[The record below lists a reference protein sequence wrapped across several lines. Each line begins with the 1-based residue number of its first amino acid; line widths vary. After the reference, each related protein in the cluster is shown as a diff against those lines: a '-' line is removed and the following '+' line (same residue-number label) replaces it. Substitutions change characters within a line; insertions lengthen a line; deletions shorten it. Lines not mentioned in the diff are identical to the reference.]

1 MARVGVLL
9 VNYGQWELSRRC
21 VESLLA
27 SEGVEV
33 IPALVD
39 NDSPGPVPEWV
50 GRTEGLLF
58 ERSPSNEGLTAGNN
72 RAFRMLQPLSTDYT
86 FILNNDT
93 EVFPDTIRL
102 LADHLQSRPDVG
114 IAAPAILYAER
125 PDLVWSAGGDFI
137 PPRMFVRQRHR
148 QLSDLPEGPIPV
160 DAASGCAMLLR
171 TGELERAGLQDPG
184 LFVYYEDDDLW
195 FRIRRMGLGITLIPA
210 SRVLHHVSVSMG
222 GAMSPAA
229 IYFTHRNRFVV
240 ASRYLPPRQ
249 LAVFSAYYLA
259 VTLLKTAIYP
269 LRGSPGLVRWMWK
282 ATLHGIRRRTGVVPD
297 GLLNRRKES

>member
-1 MARVGVLL
+1 MLL
-9 VNYGQWELSRRC
+9 VNYRQWELSRRC

-50 GRTEGLLF
+50 GRTESLLF

-137 PPRMFVRQRHR
+137 PWRMFVRQRHR
-148 QLSDLPEGPIPV
+148 QLSDLPEGPVPV

-171 TGELERAGLQDPG
+171 TGELKRAGLQDPG

-195 FRIRRMGLGITLIPA
+195 FRIRRMGLGVTLVPD

-240 ASRYLPPRQ
+240 ASRYLPMRQ
-249 LAVFSAYYLA
+249 RIPFVLYYVA
-259 VTLLKTAIYP
+259 VTLCKTAVYP
-269 LRGSPGLVRWMWK
+269 LRGRPELVGWMWK
-282 ATLHGIRRRTGVVPD
+282 ASLHGMRRITGVVPE
-297 GLLNRRKES
+297 GLLHPKTGREG